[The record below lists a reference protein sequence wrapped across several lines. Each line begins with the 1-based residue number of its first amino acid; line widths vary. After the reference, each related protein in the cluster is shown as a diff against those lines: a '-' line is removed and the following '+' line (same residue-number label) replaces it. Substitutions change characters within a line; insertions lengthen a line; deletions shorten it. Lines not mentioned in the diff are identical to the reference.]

1 MKNIPNILTMSRIVV
16 IPLVIGSFYLDFPT
30 SNWVAFV
37 LFTLAGITDYFDG
50 LVARS
55 YNVTSRMGQ
64 FLDPIADKLMVVT
77 VIVMLVGFQTITDFH
92 ILAAII
98 ILLREIL
105 VSGLREFLSDLKVS
119 VPVTFLAKW
128 KTAAQMIALGGLLMG
143 DAAPDWLPA
152 MTISLTLL
160 WIAAGLTL
168 YTGLDY
174 LRAGLKHI

>member
-50 LVARS
+50 LIARS

-64 FLDPIADKLMVVT
+64 FLDPIADKLMVVS
-77 VIVMLVGFQTITDFH
+77 VIVMLVGFQTISGFH

-98 ILLREIL
+98 ILMREIL
-105 VSGLREFLSDLKVS
+105 VSGLREFLSGLKVS

-128 KTAAQMIALGGLLMG
+128 KTAFQMIALGGLLMG
-143 DAAPDWLPA
+143 EAAPDWLPA
-152 MTISLTLL
+152 MDISLTLL
-160 WIAAGLTL
+160 WIAAVLTL
-168 YTGLDY
+168 YTGFDY
-174 LRAGLKHI
+174 LKAGIKHI